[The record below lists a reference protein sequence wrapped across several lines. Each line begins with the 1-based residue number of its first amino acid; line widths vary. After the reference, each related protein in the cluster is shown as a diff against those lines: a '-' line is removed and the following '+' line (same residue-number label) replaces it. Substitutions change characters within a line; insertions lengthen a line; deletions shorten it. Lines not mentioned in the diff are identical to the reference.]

1 MLFMFTTGSLFSQ
14 VLNIKNNQYGDAPES
29 VKESKAFQRER
40 YFYEQRM
47 YPYNFIPEDAY

>member
-14 VLNIKNNQYGDAPES
+14 DRNIKNNQYGDAPES

-47 YPYNFIPEDAY
+47 HPYNLIPEDAY